1 MTEKQLQELE
11 SDSSVHGIGKEK
23 SKSVLKKQLS
33 DKEQKPPPNKTF
45 NCRNCGTRHGAREC
59 PAYGKTCHNCQRQ
72 NHFQN
77 MCRSRKKVHG
87 LEEETKEHH
96 SNTNLFVGAVTTK
109 VEVQNDGCFVMLPVQ
124 GHVTR
129 LKLDTGSQVNI
140 LPVRELK
147 KIIGSNPCMDPCT
160 HKLVSYSDDKL
171 TVLGTA
177 KRPVEYKANVEKEH
191 TFHIVDTNQPGLLG
205 LRSSQDLGLIKVVM
219 MTNAEEEQA
228 KLDVDVKS
236 DKSPQQLKEEVM
248 QKYANVF
255 TGLGRLEKPYHIEVD
270 PTVMPVVN
278 PPRTIPAALRDRV
291 KTELEDMEKRGVI
304 RKVEEPTDWVSSM
317 AIVEKPDGSLRICL
331 DPRHLNKAIKREH
344 FQLPTIED
352 ITTRMANAKWFTKLD
367 ANRGYWQ
374 IPLDEESQ
382 LLTTF
387 NTPFGRFCYQVTP
400 FGIKSAQEVFQ
411 KRMSQHFSDLEG
423 VETDIDD
430 IIVHAETEVKHDQR
444 LHSVLERCEK
454 INLTLNKEKCVFKCK
469 EVTYIGHKLTK
480 GGIKPDDNKVRAINE
495 MPAPSDKKGVE
506 RLLGTVNYLGK
517 FIPNLATVTE
527 PIRILLRKDTEFEW
541 SYEQDQAFQEIKA
554 ILTKDGGPVLRFFDV
569 QKPVRISCDASPT
582 GLGAVLLQGG
592 FPVAYASRF

>member
-1 MTEKQLQELE
+1 MLGVSNCKTRERLLRVQELTLEKALDVVRSAEMTEKQLQELE

-33 DKEQKPPPNKTF
+33 DKEEKSPPKKTF

-59 PAYGKTCHNCQRQ
+59 PAYGKSCHNWQRQ

-77 MCRSRKKVHG
+77 MCRSRKKVPG

-109 VEVQNDGCFVMLPVQ
+109 VDVQNDECFVMLPVQ

-140 LPVRELK
+140 LPVKELK
-147 KIIGSNPCMDPCT
+147 KIIGSNTCMDPCT
-160 HKLVSYSDDKL
+160 HKLVSYSDSKL

-177 KRPVEYKANVEKEH
+177 RLPVECKANVEKEL

-236 DKSPQQLKEEVM
+236 DKAPQQLKEEVM

-270 PTVMPVVN
+270 PKVTPVVN
-278 PPRTIPAALRDRV
+278 PPRTIPVALRDRV
-291 KTELEDMEKRGVI
+291 KTELEDMEKHGVI

-344 FQLPTIED
+344 FQLPTID
-352 ITTRMANAKWFTKLD
+352 
-367 ANRGYWQ
+367 
-374 IPLDEESQ
+374 
-382 LLTTF
+382 
-387 NTPFGRFCYQVTP
+387 
-400 FGIKSAQEVFQ
+400 
-411 KRMSQHFSDLEG
+411 
-423 VETDIDD
+423 
-430 IIVHAETEVKHDQR
+430 
-444 LHSVLERCEK
+444 
-454 INLTLNKEKCVFKCK
+454 TL
-469 EVTYIGHKLTK
+469 G
-480 GGIKPDDNKVRAINE
+480 
-495 MPAPSDKKGVE
+495 
-506 RLLGTVNYLGK
+506 
-517 FIPNLATVTE
+517 
-527 PIRILLRKDTEFEW
+527 
-541 SYEQDQAFQEIKA
+541 
-554 ILTKDGGPVLRFFDV
+554 
-569 QKPVRISCDASPT
+569 
-582 GLGAVLLQGG
+582 
-592 FPVAYASRF
+592 